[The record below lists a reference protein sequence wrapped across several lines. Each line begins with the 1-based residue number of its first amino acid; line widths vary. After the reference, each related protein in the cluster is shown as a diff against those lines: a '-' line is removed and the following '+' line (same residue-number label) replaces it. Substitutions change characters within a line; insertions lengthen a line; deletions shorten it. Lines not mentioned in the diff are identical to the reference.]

1 MKCRPGKWL
10 LPAILGAGVP
20 FLGAWLWNTTSL
32 DSALLEKAKA
42 SLASA
47 GFDWVNI
54 SLDGRDAILTGEG
67 PDDAATQKAAA
78 ALLGEYGIRRVD
90 TSAITLAAPLPVPST
105 PGLVTNNVASTL
117 TGTWA
122 EGIASSLAVGLGDRK
137 FTLGTDKELA
147 SDGKGNWTLTPPA
160 DLADGSYDVTVE
172 EIDKF
177 KRVVTGA
184 APGKFVLDR
193 KAPAAP
199 TVDPLVSTSPISRLT
214 GTWAE
219 GDATHLKITVDG
231 TAYEKGAAA
240 ALHTESGKWT
250 LDLPA
255 PLGEGPHKVM
265 TESSD
270 EAGNAAGSAPD
281 VQVVVDTTPSRT
293 PTVDNVMATGPVS
306 VISGTWDDADARQ
319 LKVKVDE
326 STYVKGTDGGLSVSG
341 GTWKLA
347 LSPPL
352 GEGKHTVSV
361 ETVDAAG
368 NISAAVVPGAVNVD
382 ATPPAA
388 PTVNA
393 VASGKPVDTLT
404 GTYDSKDAT
413 TLTVKVGDNTYLKGT
428 YTGLTTSG
436 NDWTLAISPP
446 VAGSADVVV
455 ETADAA
461 GNVSTATVKEAI
473 IVDSMPPAAPAVDKL
488 MVSGNASVITGTWDE
503 KNARD
508 LKVTVDG
515 TPYQYRTF
523 NGLSSAAGKWTLAL
537 PAPLGPGTH
546 GVTVETADAAGN
558 ISTAV
563 AEGSVVVVAPLK
575 APAVNK
581 LAGNNPAPA
590 IAGTFDPAAASLA
603 VAVGGKVYVLG
614 KDQNLTSDGNGNWS
628 LTPVEP
634 LKDGIYDVVAVETD
648 SAGLRTSDET
658 VAEVTVDA
666 TPPTVPTVDIIAGNK
681 QQPVIS
687 GTMDKTAK
695 SLAVAV
701 GGKVYVLGKD
711 ANLKSTPEGIWS
723 LTPTEPLPE
732 GIYDVVVVTADEF
745 GNKSSDQ
752 TLAEVNVDLTGPKA
766 PAVDKSGGS
775 NQQPVITGTMAQGTR
790 TLAVSIGGKVYVLGK
805 DQQLTVD
812 QSGKWTLKVPEPL
825 KDGVYDVVVVASDI
839 YGNRTSDETVAE
851 VTVDTTPPVAPTV
864 DIISGN
870 KPQPKITGT
879 MGTDV
884 KSLAVA
890 VNGKVYV
897 LGKDASLVA
906 SPGGVWSL
914 TPEAPLPEGIFD
926 VVVVTADE
934 FGNKSSDQTLAEVTV
949 DLTGPKAPTVSPLTD
964 SNAQPAITG
973 TMAMDTRTLAVSI
986 DGKVYVL
993 GKDANLTTDGAGNW
1007 TLKLPQPL
1015 KPGSY
1020 DVVAVASDI
1029 YDNRTSDETMTEV
1042 EITPPPDTQPTE
1054 ALPPAGAPTVN
1065 SEQSTVTR
1073 PRLTGTWPEAA
1084 GVGLKI
1090 TVAGASYVLGK
1101 DEALT
1106 SDGKGAWT
1114 LAIPVPLKDGVYDVI
1129 AEATGS
1135 DGKPVADITTSELT
1149 IDAAGPA
1156 APTVDLYAGETS
1168 PAKVTGTW
1176 AEGDAV
1182 KLAVTLNGRT
1192 AVLGEGNGLISDGKG
1207 NWTLDVPETL
1217 PAASYDVVAV
1227 SADKM
1232 GRISADQTK
1241 FEILVKAVE
1250 QAQPVP
1256 QPTMN
1261 LDCGGE
1267 LMKLLVLH
1275 PLTFDLAK
1283 SKVRA
1288 EDQPVIAEA
1297 AKLINSCP
1305 DLHFEIAGHTDSTA
1319 STDYNQALS
1328 ERRAVAVRKALVA
1341 AGVDHKRMTAVGFG
1355 ETRPVMSNDTRQG
1368 RALNRRIEITVLK

>member
-413 TLTVKVGDNTYLKGT
+413 TLTVRC
-428 YTGLTTSG
+428 GLT
-436 NDWTLAISPP
+436 DRVRFEL
-446 VAGSADVVV
+446 GSALDMPF
-455 ETADAA
+455 ADGA
-461 GNVSTATVKEAI
+461 
-473 IVDSMPPAAPAVDKL
+473 
-488 MVSGNASVITGTWDE
+488 
-503 KNARD
+503 
-508 LKVTVDG
+508 
-515 TPYQYRTF
+515 
-523 NGLSSAAGKWTLAL
+523 
-537 PAPLGPGTH
+537 
-546 GVTVETADAAGN
+546 
-558 ISTAV
+558 
-563 AEGSVVVVAPLK
+563 
-575 APAVNK
+575 
-581 LAGNNPAPA
+581 
-590 IAGTFDPAAASLA
+590 
-603 VAVGGKVYVLG
+603 
-614 KDQNLTSDGNGNWS
+614 
-628 LTPVEP
+628 
-634 LKDGIYDVVAVETD
+634 
-648 SAGLRTSDET
+648 
-658 VAEVTVDA
+658 
-666 TPPTVPTVDIIAGNK
+666 
-681 QQPVIS
+681 
-687 GTMDKTAK
+687 
-695 SLAVAV
+695 
-701 GGKVYVLGKD
+701 
-711 ANLKSTPEGIWS
+711 
-723 LTPTEPLPE
+723 
-732 GIYDVVVVTADEF
+732 
-745 GNKSSDQ
+745 
-752 TLAEVNVDLTGPKA
+752 
-766 PAVDKSGGS
+766 
-775 NQQPVITGTMAQGTR
+775 
-790 TLAVSIGGKVYVLGK
+790 
-805 DQQLTVD
+805 
-812 QSGKWTLKVPEPL
+812 
-825 KDGVYDVVVVASDI
+825 
-839 YGNRTSDETVAE
+839 
-851 VTVDTTPPVAPTV
+851 
-864 DIISGN
+864 
-870 KPQPKITGT
+870 
-879 MGTDV
+879 
-884 KSLAVA
+884 
-890 VNGKVYV
+890 
-897 LGKDASLVA
+897 
-906 SPGGVWSL
+906 
-914 TPEAPLPEGIFD
+914 FD
-926 VVVVTADE
+926 VVWTQHAVMNIEDRA
-934 FGNKSSDQTLAEVTV
+934 TLYRECARVLRPGGRLVFHDILAGDGGALDFPVPWAVDAGISFIYTEAET
-949 DLTGPKAPTVSPLTD
+949 KAF
-964 SNAQPAITG
+964 
-973 TMAMDTRTLAVSI
+973 LA
-986 DGKVYVL
+986 
-993 GKDANLTTDGAGNW
+993 GAGLELVEW
-1007 TLKLPQPL
+1007 
-1015 KPGSY
+1015 
-1020 DVVAVASDI
+1020 
-1029 YDNRTSDETMTEV
+1029 RDET
-1042 EITPPPDTQPTE
+1042 E
-1054 ALPPAGAPTVN
+1054 AAIAVGLPPAP
-1065 SEQSTVTR
+1065 
-1073 PRLTGTWPEAA
+1073 PP
-1084 GVGLKI
+1084 GVIPFGLM
-1090 TVAGASYVLGK
+1090 VVLGP
-1101 DEALT
+1101 DLPNRIENLARAGR
-1106 SDGKGAWT
+1106 DGR
-1114 LAIPVPLKDGVYDVI
+1114 VRV
-1129 AEATGS
+1129 
-1135 DGKPVADITTSELT
+1135 
-1149 IDAAGPA
+1149 
-1156 APTVDLYAGETS
+1156 
-1168 PAKVTGTW
+1168 
-1176 AEGDAV
+1176 
-1182 KLAVTLNGRT
+1182 
-1192 AVLGEGNGLISDGKG
+1192 
-1207 NWTLDVPETL
+1207 
-1217 PAASYDVVAV
+1217 
-1227 SADKM
+1227 
-1232 GRISADQTK
+1232 
-1241 FEILVKAVE
+1241 
-1250 QAQPVP
+1250 
-1256 QPTMN
+1256 
-1261 LDCGGE
+1261 
-1267 LMKLLVLH
+1267 
-1275 PLTFDLAK
+1275 
-1283 SKVRA
+1283 VRA
-1288 EDQPVIAEA
+1288 
-1297 AKLINSCP
+1297 L
-1305 DLHFEIAGHTDSTA
+1305 
-1319 STDYNQALS
+1319 Y
-1328 ERRAVAVRKALVA
+1328 RK
-1341 AGVDHKRMTAVGFG
+1341 R
-1355 ETRPVMSNDTRQG
+1355 
-1368 RALNRRIEITVLK
+1368 